1 MDAIVTWILG
11 TSINAWVLNT
21 PWAWPIME
29 ILHFIGLSILL
40 GAMLLIDV
48 RLAGH
53 WRTISL
59 NAVHRL
65 LPWAILGFA
74 INLVTGVIFFFGDP
88 ERYVANIGFRIK
100 MVLVVIA
107 GLNAIWYKLKID
119 SDLANWSADQ
129 DSTAQA
135 KAVAYISLVSWFGVL
150 LFGRLIPYIG
160 TG

>member
-21 PWAWPIME
+21 PWAWPIAE

-40 GAMLLIDV
+40 GSMLLIDV
-48 RLAGH
+48 RLAGY
-53 WRTISL
+53 WRAMSL
-59 NAVHRL
+59 SAVHRL

-74 INLVTGVIFFFGDP
+74 INLITGALFFFGDP
-88 ERYVANIGFRIK
+88 ERYVANIGFKIK

-107 GLNAIWYKLKID
+107 GLNAIYFKLKID
-119 SDLANWSADQ
+119 PDMAKWQPDQ

-135 KAVAYISLVSWFGVL
+135 KTVAYISLFTWFGVL